1 MIRWIVLCCLLA
13 TSAGAQA
20 RFDPERSDIRD
31 GWRSVQI
38 VLGLSDIVPYR
49 IFTLDDPRRLVLD
62 FQGLDTGGINAQA
75 INTARR
81 VTDIRFGPY
90 RPGWTRMVLDLTEPL
105 TLAKA

>member
-62 FQGLDTGGINAQA
+62 FQGLDTGGASATPINS
-75 INTARR
+75 ARR

-90 RPGWTRMVLDLTEPL
+90 RPPGRGWCWT
-105 TLAKA
+105 